1 MGFQSRDS
9 SLVDLTGLG
18 DHRIQEM
25 CFYKIHEYLFVTTGA
40 PSVADFSWH
49 YTFLNT
55 HMFIGLLSLTY
66 VNGKH
71 TDIGKCSDQ

>member
-1 MGFQSRDS
+1 MRFQPRDS